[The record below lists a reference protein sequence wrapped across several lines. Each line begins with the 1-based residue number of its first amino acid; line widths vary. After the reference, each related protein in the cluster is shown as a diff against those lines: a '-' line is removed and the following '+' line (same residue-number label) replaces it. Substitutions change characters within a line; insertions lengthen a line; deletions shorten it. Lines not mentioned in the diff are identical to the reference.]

1 MMFLKKQTPNS
12 INLILIG
19 SGHYATG
26 QTALSGETSTDK
38 DFGVLLPSALYLRSK
53 GWVDGIALC
62 GRDGSK
68 LQAVREKFSVWAQN
82 TSIDTSFDCYPAEDI
97 LDDSAY
103 IQALDSIPRPCAV
116 LIAVPDDL
124 HVEIMLE
131 CAKRNIPFFIVKPAV
146 TNLDDFYKVKSIL
159 PKDLLAIVDYHK
171 VFDDANILLHDDI
184 NSGAYGKIQHISSLM
199 SQRRDMIKIY
209 ERWLRQNPLININH
223 YLGSHYI
230 HMTGYLTG
238 AVPIDVRATQQFGF
252 IQNTYHIDVADTIQT
267 QVHWRASDGSTFAS
281 YHISGWAD
289 PSETESMT
297 FQQLHLLTERG
308 HIFSDQRDRGTRKV
322 LEGGTQIVNPYFFNL
337 SKNSQNQIN
346 IETKYGFRSLANF
359 VHMALNDISGHDDP
373 LVTTLSL
380 NGLLLS

>member
-1 MMFLKKQTPNS
+1 M
-12 INLILIG
+12 
-19 SGHYATG
+19 
-26 QTALSGETSTDK
+26 
-38 DFGVLLPSALYLRSK
+38 
-53 GWVDGIALC
+53 
-62 GRDGSK
+62 
-68 LQAVREKFSVWAQN
+68 
-82 TSIDTSFDCYPAEDI
+82 
-97 LDDSAY
+97 
-103 IQALDSIPRPCAV
+103 
-116 LIAVPDDL
+116 
-124 HVEIMLE
+124 
-131 CAKRNIPFFIVKPAV
+131 
-146 TNLDDFYKVKSIL
+146 
-159 PKDLLAIVDYHK
+159 
-171 VFDDANILLHDDI
+171 FDDANILLHDDI
-184 NSGAYGKIQHISSLM
+184 NIGAYGKIQHISSLM

-346 IETKYGFRSLANF
+346 IETKYGFRSIANF

-373 LVTTLSL
+373 
-380 NGLLLS
+380 